1 MSNDG
6 FTLWECLCVLL
17 IISIFGLLP
26 IIKIEKWKEQK
37 TITSQLIMFERLYE
51 KSQHSAVIEK
61 ESSKIFADKDSQRI
75 IFNYTLKGQKKE
87 EFLYIEEPLL
97 IMRERSLELQAGTA
111 SPSKLE
117 TFTFFDQSTQTK
129 IDYIVQLGSSKVFKY
144 VERQ

>member
-1 MSNDG
+1 LNNDG

-17 IISIFGLLP
+17 VISIFGLLP
-26 IIKIEKWKEQK
+26 VIRVEKWKEKQNV
-37 TITSQLIMFERLYE
+37 TAQLVMFERLYE
-51 KSQHSAVIEK
+51 KSQHSAIIEK
-61 ESSKIFADKDSQRI
+61 ESSKIFADRDSQRI

-87 EFLYIEEPLL
+87 EFLYIEEPLR
-97 IMRERSLELQAGTA
+97 INKKSSLELQPGTA

-117 TFTFFDQSTQTK
+117 TFSFFDQSSQTK

>member
-17 IISIFGLLP
+17 VISIFGLLP
-26 IIKIEKWKEQK
+26 VIRIEKWKEKQNV
-37 TITSQLIMFERLYE
+37 TAQLVTFERLYE

-61 ESSKIFADKDSQRI
+61 ESSKIFTDRDSQRI

-87 EFLYIEEPLL
+87 EFLYIEEPLR
-97 IMRERSLELQAGTA
+97 INKKSSLELQPGTA

-117 TFTFFDQSTQTK
+117 TFSFFDQSSQTK